1 MQDTVFFVHMTD
13 THINIPG
20 KIHYLKSMLLKR
32 RVMFLPSWKSWS
44 GSLILL

>member
-20 KIHYLKSMLLKR
+20 KIHYLKSMLLKSC
-32 RVMFLPSWKSWS
+32 VMFYRAGKA
-44 GSLILL
+44 GAEA

>member
-20 KIHYLKSMLLKR
+20 KNPLFKIDASQK
-32 RVMFLPSWKSWS
+32 RVMFYRAGKA
-44 GSLILL
+44 GAEA